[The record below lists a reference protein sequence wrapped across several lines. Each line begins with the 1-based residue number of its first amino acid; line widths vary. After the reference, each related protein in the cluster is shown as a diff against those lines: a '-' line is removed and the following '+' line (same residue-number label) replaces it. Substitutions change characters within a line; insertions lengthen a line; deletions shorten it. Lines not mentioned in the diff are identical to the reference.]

1 MSLWGHSNPNITY
14 SGMSKKKNGKEGQWH
29 EILVCYLTAGR
40 TQREEIQ
47 IKTLLNN
54 SLWDAK
60 HGTHRQEADCK
71 KKKGR
76 E

>member
-1 MSLWGHSNPNITY
+1 M
-14 SGMSKKKNGKEGQWH
+14 
-29 EILVCYLTAGR
+29 VCYLTAGR

-71 KKKGR
+71 KKK
-76 E
+76 EESEVEVIENIAEFLDKKKNKIKS